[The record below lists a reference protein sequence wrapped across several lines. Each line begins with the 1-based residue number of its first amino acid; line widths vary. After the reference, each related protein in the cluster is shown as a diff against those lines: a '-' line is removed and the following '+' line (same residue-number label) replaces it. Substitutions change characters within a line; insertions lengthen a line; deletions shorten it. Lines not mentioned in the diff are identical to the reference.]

1 MSRNRCSSVDGD
13 KEMSMKPGYNADAY
27 GIIGLGRFG
36 TALALELTKAGKEVV
51 VLEIETEK
59 LDAIKDQISN
69 IYPVKGITRDI
80 LKESGIAHC
89 GTVIVCIGKDVESNI
104 LVTMSVLE
112 MGIPRVIAKA
122 TSVDHGK
129 VLEKIG
135 AEAVFP
141 EVEMGT
147 RLAHS
152 LVSTGTLNFLELCED
167 FSIANISLASRFAD
181 QTIAELNFR
190 KKFRLNIIVII
201 RNEKAISEVTPEMTL
216 KAGDIAVVAGSNE
229 AIKAFEK
236 SNQE

>member
-1 MSRNRCSSVDGD
+1 
-13 KEMSMKPGYNADAY
+13 MKAGYNADSY

-36 TALALELTKAGKEVV
+36 TALALELSKSGKEVV

-69 IYPVKGITRDI
+69 IYPVKSITRDI
-80 LKESGIAHC
+80 LRESGIAHC

-112 MGIPRVIAKA
+112 LGVPRVIAKA
-122 TSVDHGK
+122 TSPDHGK

-141 EVEMGT
+141 EIDMGT

-152 LVSTGTLNFLELCED
+152 LISTGTLNFLELCED
-167 FSIANISLASRFAD
+167 FSIANISLADKFAH
-181 QTIAELNFR
+181 QSIAELNLRR
-190 KKFRLNIIVII
+190 KFHLNIIIII
-201 RNEKAISEVTPEMTL
+201 RNEKAISELTPEMIL
-216 KAGDIAVVAGSNE
+216 EEDDIAVVAGSND
-229 AIKAFEK
+229 AIKLFEK
-236 SNQE
+236 ANQV

>member
-1 MSRNRCSSVDGD
+1 
-13 KEMSMKPGYNADAY
+13 MKMKSGYNADSY

-36 TALALELTKAGKEVV
+36 TSLALELTKAGKEVV

-59 LDAIKDQISN
+59 LDAIKDQIAN
-69 IYPVKGITRDI
+69 IYPVKSITRDV
-80 LKESGIAHC
+80 LRESGISHC

-104 LVTMSVLE
+104 LVTMGVLE
-112 MGIPRVIAKA
+112 MGVPRVIAKA

-141 EVEMGT
+141 EIEMGT

-152 LVSTGTLNFLELCED
+152 LISTGTLDFLELCED
-167 FSIANISLASRFAD
+167 FSIANISLADKFNA

-201 RNEKAISEVTPEMTL
+201 RDEKAISDITPDMIL
-216 KAGDIAVVAGSNE
+216 KSGDIAVVAGSNE

-236 SNQE
+236 ANQN

>member
-1 MSRNRCSSVDGD
+1 
-13 KEMSMKPGYNADAY
+13 MKAGYNADSY

-36 TALALELTKAGKEVV
+36 TALALELSKSGKEVV

-69 IYPVKGITRDI
+69 IYPVKSITRDI
-80 LKESGIAHC
+80 LRESGIAHC

-112 MGIPRVIAKA
+112 LGVPRVIAKA
-122 TSVDHGK
+122 TSPDHGR

-141 EVEMGT
+141 EIDMGT

-152 LVSTGTLNFLELCED
+152 LISTGTLNFLELCED
-167 FSIANISLASRFAD
+167 FSIANISLADKYAH
-181 QTIAELNFR
+181 QTIAELNLRR
-190 KKFRLNIIVII
+190 KFHLNIIIVI
-201 RNEKAISEVTPEMTL
+201 RNEKAISEVTPEMML
-216 KAGDIAVVAGSNE
+216 EEDDVVVVAGSND
-229 AIKAFEK
+229 AIKLFEK
-236 SNQE
+236 ANQV

>member
-1 MSRNRCSSVDGD
+1 
-13 KEMSMKPGYNADAY
+13 MKSEYNADSY

-36 TALALELTKAGKEVV
+36 TALALELSKSGKEVV

-69 IYPVKGITRDI
+69 IYPVKSITRDI
-80 LKESGIAHC
+80 LRESGIAHC

-112 MGIPRVIAKA
+112 LGVPRVIAKA
-122 TSVDHGK
+122 TSPDHGK

-141 EVEMGT
+141 EIDMGT

-152 LVSTGTLNFLELCED
+152 LISTGTLNFLELCED
-167 FSIANISLASRFAD
+167 FSIANISLADKFAH
-181 QTIAELNFR
+181 QSIAELNLRR
-190 KKFRLNIIVII
+190 KFHLNIIIII
-201 RNEKAISEVTPEMTL
+201 RNEKAISELTPEMIL
-216 KAGDIAVVAGSNE
+216 EEDDIAVVAGSND
-229 AIKAFEK
+229 AIKLFEK
-236 SNQE
+236 ANQV